1 MNTLNNLD
9 IGARFH
15 AALNFIIGFGQDF
28 LPFIILAGLVAG
40 FAFFLGRNRLMPLIA
55 AMYTAIPLYLFF
67 PFQTALL
74 QDHYIAIALYLLFVF
89 LSFVAFSG
97 LSFFMASAPRS
108 FLRVGAMS
116 ILVAGT
122 LLAIG
127 IHILPLEQIYTFN
140 SATKALFASNQSFFW
155 WLLAPLVGL
164 FFLER

>member
-1 MNTLNNLD
+1 MQTLANLD
-9 IGARFH
+9 FGTRFH
-15 AALNFIIGFGQDF
+15 AALNFIIGFGHDF
-28 LPFIILAGLVAG
+28 LPFIIVAALVAA

-55 AMYTAIPLYLFF
+55 AIYTAVPLYLFF

-116 ILVAGT
+116 ILVAGA

-127 IHILPLEQIYTFN
+127 IHVLPLEQIYVFN
-140 SATKALFASNQSFFW
+140 PATKALFSSNQSFFW
-155 WLLAPLVGL
+155 WLLAPLAGL